1 MKIYQAKDDA
11 DLIDQLI
18 EMVEAN
24 SGKKIFTMRVL
35 DHTADGLES
44 LIVFED
50 QSILMGLIKVEGIG
64 GKLALRIQANY
75 V

>member
-11 DLIDQLI
+11 DLVDQLI